1 MATTTLSP
9 TPVFKAFDN
18 NGNPLFNGQLFT
30 YAAGTS
36 SPQTTY
42 TDSTGNTANTNP
54 IILNSRGECNLWLN
68 PAQAYKFLLEDA
80 AGNSIWSV
88 DNVTAPIIQIPYAAA
103 SGTNTITV
111 NTTPSFGT
119 VQDGLLLY
127 FKAANTTTG
136 AATLNANS
144 TGAYNLYYADGVTQ
158 IVPGAIIQ
166 NNIYA
171 AVFDSSLN
179 SSAGGYI
186 IQNPSPVSAS
196 YTGTPT
202 GLTTA
207 PTGTINVSI
216 TSDAKI
222 CSLTIPGGIFI
233 GTSNATSMTITGGLS
248 FIAPT
253 SLQAVLALMR
263 DNSTD
268 GNNGVISIAAS
279 ATTLTLGKSNVYAI
293 GGFTSTGLK
302 GFNPTVSTVFTF
314 SYPLRP

>member
-186 IQNPSPVSAS
+186 IQNPSRAIGTFTLTLTGMSS
-196 YTGTPT
+196 TTTGTVNYAISPD
-202 GLTTA
+202 GKTA
-207 PTGTINVSI
+207 AFVNYADIS
-216 TSDAKI
+216 
-222 CSLTIPGGIFI
+222 
-233 GTSNATSMTITGGLS
+233 GTSNAATMTGTGLPAILQPASKSPYIIIQVQNTGTAAIGMMLITTASGTITFSSGLAKSAS
-248 FIAPT
+248 FPVAFGT
-253 SLQAVLALMR
+253 S
-263 DNSTD
+263 
-268 GNNGVISIAAS
+268 GN
-279 ATTLTLGKSNVYAI
+279 KSFNVGTYY
-293 GGFTSTGLK
+293 
-302 GFNPTVSTVFTF
+302 
-314 SYPLRP
+314 YPLD